1 VVAISFLG
9 TTTTK
14 YLKHLTFPFSIIL
27 LYIYCHF
34 TATAFNVRFKPIK
47 AKNKFQE
54 LPFKVGDKRVSR
66 ISFKKKLPPQKILKD
81 LETSF
86 LRQHST
92 PAESKSRVKIYYHLS
107 HLFLVIRQ
115 ISQNESSM
123 LNDVS

>member
-54 LPFKVGDKRVSR
+54 LPFKVGDERVSHF
-66 ISFKKKLPPQKILKD
+66 SFKKNLPQRKISRNQ
-81 LETSF
+81 ETSF

-107 HLFLVIRQ
+107 HLFLVIRH
-115 ISQNESSM
+115 ISQNESSI